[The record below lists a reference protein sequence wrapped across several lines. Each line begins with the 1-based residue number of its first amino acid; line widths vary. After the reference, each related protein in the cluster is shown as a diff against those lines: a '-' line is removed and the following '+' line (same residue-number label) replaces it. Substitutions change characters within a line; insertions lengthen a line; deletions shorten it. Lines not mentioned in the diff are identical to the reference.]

1 MTPPDVSSVSAASS
15 AAISSTAISSTAIRT
30 IPKTSEGPAHD
41 GRDPAGRVL
50 IFDTTLRDGEQSPG
64 ASLTSDEKLTL
75 AHELAALGVDVI
87 EAGFPAAS
95 DDDAAAVACIA
106 RTVGRGE
113 GPIVCGLAR
122 THRADIEQAYESVR
136 HAERPRIHTFL
147 ATSDLHLERKLHM
160 TRSEVL
166 ERVGEMVS
174 HARGFCDDVQFSP
187 EDAGRSDLDFLV
199 RVLDVA
205 VEAGATT
212 LNIPDT
218 VGYLLPE
225 EYGELLRNLIAQ
237 TPRSERVVW
246 SAHCHDDLG
255 VATANT
261 LAALSAGA
269 RQAEVTI
276 NGIGERAGN
285 TSLEEV
291 VMACRTRPSG
301 LSSPGLWSGV
311 DSRRLTRVSA
321 MVSHHTGM
329 VVPPNKA
336 IVGRNAFA
344 HEAGIHQDGM
354 LKDQRTY
361 EIMTPDS
368 VGLTESEMVL
378 GKHSGR
384 HAFRDRL
391 RRLGFGLGD
400 EEIQAAFARFK
411 DLADRKKMVDDA
423 DLRQIAEET
432 VDPAPAGFEM
442 VDLQVQCSRPG
453 SPTATVRLR
462 TPEGGEKL
470 APAVGNGSLDAIF
483 KAIQSVV
490 GSSSVLTDL
499 TIQNVSEGLDALA
512 AVSIRV
518 ARRPGASRS
527 YGGFSTDTDVLVASA
542 NAYLAALNRM
552 IGDGPTV
559 DPSPTKSRPKEAKP
573 NGTMPSI
580 ARDDAWP
587 AATPLSTARIS
598 EPETTDSSFS
608 WGTP

>member
-1 MTPPDVSSVSAASS
+1 MSTPQTPSKSPTSGTDTELPIHHEPPLAPGEAA
-15 AAISSTAISSTAIRT
+15 
-30 IPKTSEGPAHD
+30 
-41 GRDPAGRVL
+41 RDSAGRVR

-95 DDDAAAVACIA
+95 DDDAAAVARIA
-106 RTVGRGE
+106 AAVGKGG

-122 THRADIEQAYESVR
+122 AHRGDIERAFESVR
-136 HAERPRIHTFL
+136 RAEMPRIHTFL
-147 ATSDLHLERKLHM
+147 ATSDLHLERKLCM
-160 TRSEVL
+160 TRSQVV
-166 ERVGEMVS
+166 ERVDEMVRY
-174 HARGFCDDVQFSP
+174 ARELCDDVQFSP
-187 EDAGRSDLDFLV
+187 EDAGRSDLDFLIQ
-199 RVLDVA
+199 VLDVA
-205 VEAGATT
+205 IQAGATT

-218 VGYLLPE
+218 VGYVLPE
-225 EYGELLRNLIAQ
+225 EYGELFRNLIRR
-237 TPRSERVVW
+237 TPGSDRVVW

-261 LAALSAGA
+261 LAALASGA

-291 VMACRTRPSG
+291 VMACRTRPK
-301 LSSPGLWSGV
+301 GLWSEV
-311 DSRRLTRVSA
+311 DTTRLTRVSA

-344 HEAGIHQDGM
+344 HEAGIHQDGV

-361 EIMTPDS
+361 EIMTPES

-384 HAFRDRL
+384 HAFRV
-391 RRLGFGLGD
+391 RLGQLGFALGD
-400 EEIQAAFARFK
+400 DAIENAFRRFK
-411 DLADRKKMVDDA
+411 ELADRKKTVDDA
-423 DLRQIAEET
+423 DLRQIAEEAI
-432 VDPAPAGFEM
+432 DPAPGGFEM
-442 VDLQVQCSRPG
+442 LDLQVQCSRPG
-453 SPTATVRLR
+453 FPTATVRLR
-462 TPEGGEKL
+462 TPEGGEKV

-483 KAIQSVV
+483 KAIQ
-490 GSSSVLTDL
+490 GLMGTSSVLTDL
-499 TIQNVSEGLDALA
+499 TIQNVSEGRDAQA

-518 ARRPGASRS
+518 ARRQGASRS
-527 YGGFSTDTDVLVASA
+527 YGGFGTDTDVLVASA

-552 IGDGPTV
+552 IGDRQPEGS
-559 DPSPTKSRPKEAKP
+559 DPSRGVSPV
-573 NGTMPSI
+573 
-580 ARDDAWP
+580 ARD
-587 AATPLSTARIS
+587 AARPDVSP
-598 EPETTDSSFS
+598 PEMFDPSYT
-608 WGTP
+608 WGIP

>member
-1 MTPPDVSSVSAASS
+1 MTPPDASTSS
-15 AAISSTAISSTAIRT
+15 AAIASAGTTTRIL
-30 IPKTSEGPAHD
+30 PKNGEGPAHA
-41 GRDPAGRVL
+41 GRDPAGRVR

-75 AHELAALGVDVI
+75 AHEIAALGVDVI

-95 DDDAAAVACIA
+95 DDDAAAVARIA
-106 RTVGRGE
+106 SAVGQSG
-113 GPIVCGLAR
+113 GPIICGLAR
-122 THRADIEQAYESVR
+122 THRADIERAYESVR
-136 HAERPRIHTFL
+136 RAQRPRIHTFL
-147 ATSDLHLERKLHM
+147 ATSDLHLERKLSM
-160 TRSEVL
+160 TRSQVID
-166 ERVGEMVS
+166 RVGDMVAY
-174 HARGFCDDVQFSP
+174 ARSFCDDVQFSP

-199 RVLDVA
+199 QVLDVA
-205 VEAGATT
+205 IEAGATT

-218 VGYLLPE
+218 VGYLMPE
-225 EYGELLRNLIAQ
+225 EYGELFRNLIQ
-237 TPRSERVVW
+237 RTPGSDRVVW

-291 VMACRTRPSG
+291 VMACRTRPKN
-301 LSSPGLWSGV
+301 GLWSGV

-329 VVPPNKA
+329 VVPSNKA

-361 EIMTPDS
+361 EIMTPES
-368 VGLTESEMVL
+368 VGLTESQMVL

-384 HAFRDRL
+384 HAFRKRL
-391 RRLGFGLGD
+391 EELGFSLVED
-400 EEIQAAFARFK
+400 EFQTAFAGFK
-411 DLADRKKMVDDA
+411 ELADRKKTVDDA

-432 VDPAPAGFEM
+432 IDPAPAGFEM
-442 VDLQVQCSRPG
+442 LDLQVQCSRPG

-462 TPEGGEKL
+462 TPEGGERV

-483 KAIQSVV
+483 KAIQSLM
-490 GSSSVLTDL
+490 GTPSVLTDL
-499 TIQNVSEGLDALA
+499 TIQNVSHGLDALA

-518 ARRPGASRS
+518 ARRTGSSRS

-542 NAYLAALNRM
+542 KAYLAALNRM
-552 IGDGPTV
+552 IGD
-559 DPSPTKSRPKEAKP
+559 RPPAESSTAGVP
-573 NGTMPSI
+573 VAVMPSI

-587 AATPLSTARIS
+587 EGAQPSGARIGA
-598 EPETTDSSFS
+598 PETFDSSYT
-608 WGTP
+608 WGIP